1 MYVKFSEEFSNV
13 VDTVANVS
21 VTAKDLDGAIN
32 KAQKK
37 LQKMFGLSYGS
48 SNYLEH
54 SVIGYF

>member
-1 MYVKFSEEFSNV
+1 MYVKFSEEFSRRVDAV
-13 VDTVANVS
+13 VDVM
-21 VTAKDLDGAIN
+21 VTAKNLDSAIN

-37 LQKMFGLSYGS
+37 LQKDNGLSYGS